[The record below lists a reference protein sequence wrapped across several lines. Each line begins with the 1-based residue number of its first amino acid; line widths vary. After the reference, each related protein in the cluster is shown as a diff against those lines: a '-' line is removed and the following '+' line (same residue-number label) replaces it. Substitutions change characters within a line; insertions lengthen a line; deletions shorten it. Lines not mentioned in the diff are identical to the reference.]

1 MASELQIEVVPFGPD
16 AQAADAAVRAALG
29 HPAVRAEIED
39 VEHRVLSVRPVG
51 DSDTEA
57 PTAVEATVYDYTN
70 ERALVVDVPLDGDG
84 TPRGA
89 STARQPLPTEQERV
103 AALAALTDDPELG
116 PEIRAGRLVP
126 YRPMPPLLTEE
137 EPDGRVL
144 RAVTVGLQ
152 PADDH
157 DGGGEHEIVAVPLAR
172 GGVVHF
178 ADGAPPGAL
187 ALAQSCGPPAAGQQT
202 ALGVPGSARVTVKQ
216 DGEVLWTLIANR
228 PAASSGTNGSGVEL
242 RNVSYRGKRIFRRAH
257 VPILNVRYDHD
268 ACGPY
273 RDWQNEESMLSAD
286 GTDPAPG
293 FRLCTTPAQTILE
306 SGRDHGNH
314 LGVAVFADGDE
325 AVLVSELEAGWYR
338 YVSSWRL
345 AADGTIRPRF
355 GFAAV
360 RSSCVCNLHHH
371 HAYWRLDFDVA
382 GGGDCVVHEFNDPPV
397 AGTSNWHPLRHEIRR
412 ARSVSRG
419 RRWKVI
425 NRATGESCTLT
436 PGAED
441 GHRDAFGVGDLW
453 VLRRR
458 PGEVDDGQSFTTD
471 PAKARAHI
479 DGFVNHES
487 IHGTDV
493 VLWYAGHFAHDI
505 HHTEEVG
512 HIVGPTLTLGDW

>member
-1 MASELQIEVVPFGPD
+1 VAKDDPKNPD
-16 AQAADAAVRAALG
+16 YEAVRALRR
-29 HPAVRAEIED
+29 VREATDEARSIDDEIED
-39 VEHRVLSVRPVG
+39 VEHRVLSVRPV
-51 DSDTEA
+51 SDADAEV
-57 PTAVEATVYDYTN
+57 PTAVQVTVYDYTN
-70 ERALVVDVPLDGDG
+70 ERAVVVDAPLNGDG
-84 TPRGA
+84 TPHVA
-89 STARQPLPTEQERV
+89 SMARRPVPTEQERV
-103 AALAALTDDPELG
+103 AALAALTDDPQLG

-126 YRPMPPLLTEE
+126 YRAMPPLLTEE

-152 PADDH
+152 PADGDA
-157 DGGGEHEIVAVPLAR
+157 GAEHEIVAVRLAR
-172 GGVVHF
+172 GGVVRF

-187 ALAQSCGPPAAGQQT
+187 ALAQSCGPHEAGQPT
-202 ALGVPGSARVTVKQ
+202 AQGVPGSARVTVTQ

-306 SGRDHGNH
+306 SGHDHGNH
-314 LGVAVFADGDE
+314 LGVAVFVDGDE

-397 AGTSNWHPLRHEIRR
+397 AGTSKWHPLRHETRR
-412 ARSVSRG
+412 ARSGSHG

-436 PGAED
+436 PGAQD

-453 VLRRR
+453 ALRRR

-471 PAKARAHI
+471 PAEARADI
-479 DGFVNHES
+479 DRFVNHES

-512 HIVGPTLTLGDW
+512 HIVGPTLTLDDW